1 MNCSVSNLLMDSEN
15 VAFAVSLPSLLSPV
29 FCPKPPNYV
38 QNSHGRYVGV
48 CYMIIK
54 VLMLQ
59 IRTPLAVVD
68 WVWNVM
74 AHAQKPDLVF
84 QRNGRVHLNQRG
96 CQFSR
101 ILAAEV
107 CASAVVMLDTPCSE
121 VVWRVM
127 ATHYIRQ
134 FPHHFPSL
142 ASPCVP
148 SYFNWLLAGAGLCS
162 WTVSVLNIASFC
174 LLYLCERLY
183 LIIDL
188 TFYGWGCGMWRRYH
202 STRLYVHVN
211 GKAISLQ
218 AWTGPESSSR
228 LRLPDFKTV
237 HEGGKVSPT
246 HQPPLPPRKYSWYS
260 FLLETESTPG
270 P

>member
-1 MNCSVSNLLMDSEN
+1 MQFYRRLRLKCDGTHAETRLPLSAKLTSPFKSAGSVSS
-15 VAFAVSLPSLLSPV
+15 
-29 FCPKPPNYV
+29 
-38 QNSHGRYVGV
+38 
-48 CYMIIK
+48 
-54 VLMLQ
+54 
-59 IRTPLAVVD
+59 VD
-68 WVWNVM
+68 YWQPRC
-74 AHAQKPDLVF
+74 A
-84 QRNGRVHLNQRG
+84 
-96 CQFSR
+96 
-101 ILAAEV
+101 
-107 CASAVVMLDTPCSE
+107 ASAVVMLDTTCSE